1 MKTGLNFYTTSII
14 NSANQFEQL
23 TEDNNKLRVNGMEF
37 CKEWFAQYIEAA
49 GKEPTMEKKSV
60 NLTNALTGKAD
71 EYYRIDMYVTFEG
84 AESFIGSNPRSYIK
98 GIPFWVEFNGASTVA
113 KIKKAI
119 DKTKAFVVDTP
130 MINVTFE
137 DDEDT
142 KKLTF
147 EATQEYVRIKDIKVL
162 KFDNESEYSTPV
174 TAEVTTNA
182 KGENGFGTYSYL
194 IKNAT
199 LPTAANTAWNSKTTM
214 PVVGGIYDQ
223 FVIEYHAPA
232 ANGSMQHVGGRAE
245 SETFHT
251 FWVLQSLSETFKGY
265 LDDLK
270 AQGNDLGE

>member
-1 MKTGLNFYTTSII
+1 MKTGLNFYTTNII
-14 NSANQFEQL
+14 NSADQFKQL
-23 TEDNNKLRVNGMEF
+23 DGNKLRVNGMEF
-37 CKEWFAQYIEAA
+37 CKEWFAQYIEVA
-49 GKEPTMEKKSV
+49 GKEPVMEKKSID
-60 NLTNALTGKAD
+60 LTDALTGKAD

-84 AESFIGSNPRSYIK
+84 AESFIGSNPRSYTK
-98 GIPFWVEFNGASTVA
+98 GIPFWVEFNGASSVEE
-113 KIKKAI
+113 IKKAI
-119 DKTKAFVVDTP
+119 NKTKAFVVDTP
-130 MINVTFE
+130 MIQVTTGE
-137 DDEDT
+137 

-174 TAEVTTNA
+174 TATVTTDA

-214 PVVGGIYDQ
+214 PVVGGVYDQ
-223 FVIEYHAPA
+223 FVVEYYAPA
-232 ANGSMQHVGGRAE
+232 ANGSMQHVGGRTE

-265 LDDLK
+265 LDALK